1 MINLSAIS
9 SPFFFFLK
17 VGSMPNVEALCGALT
32 PNPEIKSWPSN

>member
-9 SPFFFFLK
+9 SLFFLK